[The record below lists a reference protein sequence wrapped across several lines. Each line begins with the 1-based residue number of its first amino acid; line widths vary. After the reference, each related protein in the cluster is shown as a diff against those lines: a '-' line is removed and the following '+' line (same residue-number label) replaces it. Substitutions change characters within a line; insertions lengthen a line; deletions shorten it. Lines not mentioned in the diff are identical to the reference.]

1 MFTLKKDHI
10 AYKKSLLILQFT
22 NFCKK
27 SINVIVQDFFW
38 RFLTGASCYCHP
50 PFLRLLS
57 RAVFLLAVALATAS
71 PFICSAA
78 FKLPTLKQ
86 TRLILKSLQISTAN

>member
-10 AYKKSLLILQFT
+10 AYKKSLLILQLT

-50 PFLRLLS
+50 PFFLRLLL
-57 RAVFLLAVALATAS
+57 RAVFLLAVAIVL
-71 PFICSAA
+71 IAA
-78 FKLPTLKQ
+78 ALYLSGRAKPA
-86 TRLILKSLQISTAN
+86 KSENGMVEK